1 LYLDNENRPA
11 ITPQLA
17 LRVAII
23 GGIALV
29 GFAIIFFRLWYLQVL
44 SGDKYL
50 AEARNNQ
57 VRDIVVQ
64 APRGNIV
71 DRNGNVLVDNRI
83 GYAVTI
89 SPDKL
94 PKVNAVK
101 TALYGRLS
109 HVLNMPVREIRTT
122 VREELRA
129 LPFANVTVKS
139 DVKQDVYS
147 YIRERQTA
155 FPGVSVLPVYLRQY
169 PNHDLASQL
178 VGWIGQV
185 TAEQLRKPEFKGVNL
200 NDRVGQAG
208 IESSYDRYLR
218 GQDGATR
225 VQVDASGALRGTLT
239 QKNALKG
246 RQLRLTLN
254 MDVQKVGERAL
265 AGRRGGF
272 VAMDVRDGSIYGL
285 GSAPTFDPNVF
296 SKGVK
301 ESTYKRLISK
311 ANGAPLNNRA
321 TQGLYPTGSTFKPIT
336 SVAALQ
342 CGVLTPTQPI
352 NDPGEFKLGPQTFQ
366 NAGHVANGLLT
377 LPKALTVSSDVFFY
391 QVGQWL
397 DSSCG
402 GTALQKWG
410 RKLGISKPTGID
422 LPGEGSPNQ
431 GFLPTPAQIDRLHK
445 KYPNYFPFWTT
456 GQAVQ
461 LAVGQGFVQA
471 DPLQMAVAY
480 AAIATN
486 YKVKPHLGLRID
498 DNQGRA
504 IQEFATP
511 SRTPMGIPPNFRQT
525 IMDGLYGAAN
535 DPHGTSYDVFKD
547 FPVKVCGKTGTAQR
561 IGKAD
566 QSWYV
571 VLAPCPNPRY
581 VVAVTD
587 EDGGWGAETAAPD
600 ARRILAALFGIK
612 SEENKIV
619 RGANQTR

>member
-1 LYLDNENRPA
+1 MYLDNENRPA

-50 AEARNNQ
+50 AQARNNQ
-57 VRDIVVQ
+57 VRDILVQ

-94 PKVNAVK
+94 PKVNAAK
-101 TALYGRLS
+101 TALYQRLS
-109 HVLNMPVREIRTT
+109 HVLNMPDREIRTT
-122 VREELRA
+122 VRENLRA

-139 DVKQDVYS
+139 DVRPDVYS
-147 YIRERQTA
+147 YIRERQTD
-155 FPGVSVLPVYLRQY
+155 FPGVSVLPVYLRRY
-169 PNHDLASQL
+169 PNNNLASQI
-178 VGWIGQV
+178 VGWVGQV
-185 TAEQLRKPEFKGVNL
+185 TAEQLKKTEFKGVNL

-208 IESSYDRYLR
+208 IESAYDRYLR
-218 GQDGATR
+218 GADGATR

-239 QKNALKG
+239 KKNPVSG

-254 MDVQKVGERAL
+254 LDAQRVGEKTL
-265 AGRRGGF
+265 DGRKGAF
-272 VAMDVRDGSIYGL
+272 VAMDVRDGSIYAM
-285 GSAPTFDPNVF
+285 GSAPTFNPNVF

-301 ESTYKRLISK
+301 TSTYKRLTDK
-311 ANGAPLNNRA
+311 NNGAPLANRA
-321 TQGLYPTGSTFKPIT
+321 IQGLYPTGSTFKPIT
-336 SVAALQ
+336 AVAALE
-342 CGVLTPTQPI
+342 CGVLTPTQQLFD
-352 NDPGEFKLGPQTFQ
+352 NGEFKLGPQTFQ
-366 NAGHVANGLLT
+366 NAGHASYGLLN
-377 LPKALTVSSDVFFY
+377 LPQALTVSSDVFFY
-391 QVGQWL
+391 QVGQSL
-397 DSSCG
+397 DSACG

-422 LPGEGSPNQ
+422 IPGEGSPNQ

-445 KYPNYFPFWTT
+445 KMPNFFPIWTT

-480 AAIATN
+480 GGIATN

-498 DNQGRA
+498 DSQGRA
-504 IQEFATP
+504 VQEFATP
-511 SRTPMGIPPNFRQT
+511 ARTP
-525 IMDGLYGAAN
+525 
-535 DPHGTSYDVFKD
+535 
-547 FPVKVCGKTGTAQR
+547 
-561 IGKAD
+561 
-566 QSWYV
+566 
-571 VLAPCPNPRY
+571 
-581 VVAVTD
+581 
-587 EDGGWGAETAAPD
+587 
-600 ARRILAALFGIK
+600 
-612 SEENKIV
+612 
-619 RGANQTR
+619 